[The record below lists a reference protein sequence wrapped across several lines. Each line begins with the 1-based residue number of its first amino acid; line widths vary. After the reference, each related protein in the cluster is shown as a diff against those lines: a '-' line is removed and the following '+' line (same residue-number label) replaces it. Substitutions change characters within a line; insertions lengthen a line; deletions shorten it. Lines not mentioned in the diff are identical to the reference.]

1 MDAFDII
8 MYAIIALLIIFLVT
22 FLYYIVLLI
31 YRGHHS
37 GYKVIWRWRV
47 YDFTSQVNT
56 IINNG
61 SKYID
66 KRAPKKDVF
75 MSYYSTVDD
84 DAMVDMYLMFKEK
97 LNTNNKTKM
106 MKFILRFV
114 QLNVDYVKD
123 INQYGKSEH
132 YVLPINTLIRRK
144 GDCEDSSFLF
154 QSIIYPLGLETK
166 CIRIHGHITTGI
178 SKRCLIP
185 FTTTYNIGGIAYKQA
200 ETTIVVPFGCNFGQ
214 HEVLYSA
221 TPMVPND
228 DFQKSLISDV
238 VE

>member
-1 MDAFDII
+1 MEVFDIA

-47 YDFTSQVNT
+47 YDFTNQVNT
-56 IINNG
+56 IIDNG
-61 SKYID
+61 SKYIN

-154 QSIIYPLGLETK
+154 QSITYPLGLETK

-200 ETTIVVPFGCNFGQ
+200 ETITVVPFGCNFGQ

-228 DFQKSLISDV
+228 DFQKSLISDG

>member
-1 MDAFDII
+1 MEVFDIA
-8 MYAIIALLIIFLVT
+8 MYTIIALLIIFLVT
-22 FLYYIVLLI
+22 FFYYLGLLI
-31 YRGHHS
+31 YRSHHS

-47 YDFTSQVNT
+47 YDFTNQVNT

-61 SKYID
+61 SRYIG
-66 KRAPKKDVF
+66 KRAPKKDAF

-84 DAMVDMYLMFKEK
+84 DAMIDMYLMFKEK

-123 INQYGKSEH
+123 INQYGKSEY

-154 QSIIYPLGLETK
+154 QSITYPLGLETK

-200 ETTIVVPFGCNFGQ
+200 ETITVVPFGCNFGQ

-228 DFQKSLISDV
+228 EFHRSLISDV

>member
-1 MDAFDII
+1 MEVFDIA

-47 YDFTSQVNT
+47 YDFTNQVNT

-61 SKYID
+61 SKYIN

-84 DAMVDMYLMFKEK
+84 DAMIDMYLMFKEK

-154 QSIIYPLGLETK
+154 QSITYPLGLETK
-166 CIRIHGHITTGI
+166 CIRIQGHITTGI

-185 FTTTYNIGGIAYKQA
+185 FTTTYNIRGIAYKQA
-200 ETTIVVPFGCNFGQ
+200 ETTTVVPFGCNFGQ
-214 HEVLYSA
+214 KEVLFSA
-221 TPMVPND
+221 TPLMPTQEFINQLTD
-228 DFQKSLISDV
+228 
-238 VE
+238 E

>member
-1 MDAFDII
+1 MDSFD
-8 MYAIIALLIIFLVT
+8 MVTLALIGVILILAVT
-22 FLYYIVLLI
+22 FFYYLGLLI
-31 YRGHHS
+31 YRSHHS

-47 YDFTSQVNT
+47 YDFTNQVNT
-56 IINNG
+56 IIANG
-61 SKYID
+61 SEYIN
-66 KRAPKKDVF
+66 KRAPKKDIF

-84 DAMVDMYLMFKEK
+84 DAMVDMYLMFKDR
-97 LNTNNKTKM
+97 LNTNNEMKM

-154 QSIIYPLGLETK
+154 QSITYPLGLETK
-166 CIRIHGHITTGI
+166 CIRIQGHITTGI
-178 SKRCLIP
+178 SKRCFIP
-185 FTTTYNIGGIAYKQA
+185 FTTTYNIRGIAYKQA
-200 ETTIVVPFGCNFGQ
+200 ETTNVVPFGCNFGQ

-228 DFQKSLISDV
+228 DFKRSLISDV